1 MRTRASMQ
9 RKKIDY
15 QYEADRHMCEGCD
28 KRAIDIGDCLM
39 YATTPSMYLRANE
52 CPRNPRKRPPIGSKI
67 RVGQGKTRAG
77 GNR

>member
-9 RKKIDY
+9 RKQIDY
-15 QYEADRHMCEGCD
+15 EYEASRPMCEGCD
-28 KRAIDIGDCLM
+28 KQVTPGCCYMFKEIPGMYRRAD
-39 YATTPSMYLRANE
+39 E

-67 RVGQGKTRAG
+67 RVGQGKTKQG